1 VLALT
6 VLVVYLVGR
15 FPGEVDTSI
24 GKAHLTERLL
34 WVALIGASLAVH
46 MRTQPGLALR
56 YTAIWVAIG
65 ASLVLAYSFRFEA
78 EDIGNRLMAEL
89 LPSRAV
95 VEGDAV
101 TFRTGTNGQFVV
113 DGEVNGTRMRFLV
126 DTGASH
132 VALTLAD
139 AKRIGIDADSLVF
152 NQAIRTANGIVYSAS
167 VFLDAVTV
175 GTITMRNVD
184 ASISQ
189 GELTQSLLGMSFL
202 GQLSSYEITRD
213 TLTFR
218 P

>member
-1 VLALT
+1 MLA
-6 VLVVYLVGR
+6 
-15 FPGEVDTSI
+15 
-24 GKAHLTERLL
+24 
-34 WVALIGASLAVH
+34 
-46 MRTQPGLALR
+46 
-56 YTAIWVAIG
+56 
-65 ASLVLAYSFRFEA
+65 
-78 EDIGNRLMAEL
+78 
-89 LPSRAV
+89 RAV
-95 VEGDAV
+95 VEGEAV
-101 TFRTGTNGQFVV
+101 TFRTETNGQFVV
-113 DGEVNGTRMRFLV
+113 DGEVNGTRVLFLV

-139 AKRIGIDADSLVF
+139 AIRIGIDPDSLVF

-167 VFLDAVTV
+167 MFLDAVTV

-202 GQLSSYEITRD
+202 SQLSSYEITRD

>member
-1 VLALT
+1 M

-24 GKAHLTERLL
+24 EKAHLTERLL
-34 WVALIGASLAVH
+34 WVALIGASLAVR
-46 MRTQPGLALR
+46 MRTRPGLALR
-56 YTAIWVAIG
+56 YAAIWVATG

-89 LPSRAV
+89 LPSGAV
-95 VEGDAV
+95 VEGKAV
-101 TFRTGTNGQFVV
+101 TFRTETNGHFVV
-113 DGEVNGTRMRFLV
+113 DGQVNGTRVRFLV

-139 AKRIGIDADSLVF
+139 AARVGIDPEGLVF
-152 NQAIRTANGIVYSAS
+152 NQPIRTANGIVYSAS
-167 VFLDAVTV
+167 VLLGAVTV

-202 GQLSSYEITRD
+202 SQLSSYEITRD